1 MAISDIL
8 YHYCKTD
15 SFVSI
20 IRNRSIRLS
29 SLSLSNDSMEG
40 RLVKATILRL
50 AEREGLDERATAQ
63 LQESLAFVERYIDGL
78 GFCLSAHGDL
88 LSQWR
93 GYADDASGVSI
104 GFGRPYLE
112 SLTKNSNNLDFGLHE
127 VKYKK
132 PEHEAEIEDTYRE
145 LRNLID
151 AGAFKRTG
159 TTLLDARSPLQM
171 VADDA
176 AINKANAELLIKLF
190 ALAPKLYKLK
200 AWAFSEEKEWRLV
213 SVLEGNTFE
222 NCEYRA
228 NRDRVIPFQTIPLTE
243 MKFKNTR
250 RKLKA
255 IKEIILG
262 PKHETPV
269 SVIQAMLKQNG
280 FSEVRVKKSKATYR

>member
-1 MAISDIL
+1 MAIPDIL

-20 IRNRSIRLS
+20 IRNQSIRLS
-29 SLSLSNDSMEG
+29 SLNLSNDTMEG

-50 AEREGLDERATAQ
+50 AERDGLDKGVIAQ
-63 LQESLAFVERYIDGL
+63 LQESLAFLERYIDGL

-104 GFGRPYLE
+104 GFGKPYLE
-112 SLTKNSNNLDFGLHE
+112 TLTKNVDSLELSLHE
-127 VKYKK
+127 VRYKK
-132 PEHEAEIEDTYRE
+132 AEHEAEIEDTYRE

-151 AGAFKRTG
+151 AGAFNRTG
-159 TTLLDARSPLQM
+159 TTLLDTRSPLQV

-176 AINKANAELLIKLF
+176 AINKANATLLIKLF
-190 ALAPKLYKLK
+190 TLAPKLYKLK

-213 SVLEGNTFE
+213 SVLAGNAFE

-228 NRDRVIPFQTIPLTE
+228 NRDRVIPFQTIRLSE
-243 MKFKNTR
+243 MKSMSTR

-255 IKEIILG
+255 IREIILG
-262 PKHETPV
+262 PKHETPIHV
-269 SVIQAMLKQNG
+269 VQAMLKQSG
-280 FSEVRVKKSKATYR
+280 FGDVRVKKSKATYR